1 VFYLLL
7 YYIIYNVHH
16 LMLLLSFSLHDLI
29 VCSFVLT
36 LWPILS
42 HPAEGKRDPWCEGM
56 CPWTTSW
63 KPAPCSPW
71 AYTLASRP
79 RSSQSDHCPQR
90 PSLINLQFSKGY
102 LDHITL
108 KSLCLFVS
116 CLLTLPWFR
125 ASLES
130 QVSLVSLDLMEKE
143 WVAVVSALKY
153 FFVVE

>member
-7 YYIIYNVHH
+7 YYIIYTVHH

-108 KSLCLFVS
+108 KSLCLFLVFLHS
-116 CLLTLPWFR
+116 PGLGLHWNLRCLWSPWTWWR
-125 ASLES
+125 KSEL
-130 QVSLVSLDLMEKE
+130 LLL
-143 WVAVVSALKY
+143 LH
-153 FFVVE
+153 